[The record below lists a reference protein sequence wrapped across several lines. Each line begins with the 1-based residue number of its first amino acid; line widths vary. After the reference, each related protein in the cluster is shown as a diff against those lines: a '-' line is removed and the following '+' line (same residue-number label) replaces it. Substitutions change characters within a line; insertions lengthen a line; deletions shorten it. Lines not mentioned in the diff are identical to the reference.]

1 MTTVIQPT
9 KLAGLKQAVYV
20 MEGLVKGQS
29 EEQMAMT
36 LDCEEQLI
44 TMWVVF
50 LTHNHWIER
59 TMSGWS
65 VSAKGAEWSRKQD

>member
-9 KLAGLKQAVYV
+9 KLAGLRQAVYV

-29 EEQMAMT
+29 EEQMAIT
-36 LDCEEQLI
+36 LNCEEQLI
-44 TMWVVF
+44 TMWVAF

-65 VSAKGAEWSRKQD
+65 ISAKGAEWSNKQD